1 MKKKNKNTNAPI
13 TSLSDDLRSIWD
25 LSKDA
30 KPATV
35 VTEQETEQS
44 LQDIWGKVDRVEK
57 PKMLFKPYY
66 AVAAITFIAALV
78 GFLNYFTIEKVSSPG
93 QTTEIS
99 LRDGSIIFLTGN
111 STIQYSLL
119 FGITNRDIELNGQ
132 ALFEVASDE
141 NQPFTITSPNFTTTV
156 LGTVFEIEDW
166 DGAILTT
173 PNVRVHEGIV
183 EVKNESSSITLYQ
196 NEGVNVVEN
205 SIIEEDYSATKKQQL
220 INWDDSRV
228 SFYNI
233 PLNQLFE
240 RLSLQ
245 FGVDIQFE
253 EGIQSTESVSGSY
266 RFDTSLEE
274 IILDVATIK
283 NLSYQKTNNGF
294 IIR

>member
-99 LRDGSIIFLTGN
+99 LRDGSTILLTGN